1 MAERSVEEN
10 RNTGCITK
18 LWVHDIVRGGD
29 SVPRGNFDYNFS
41 DVITFLS
48 VILIESNGDK

>member
-18 LWVHDIVRGGD
+18 LWVLYMYGGD
-29 SVPRGNFDYNFS
+29 SEPRGNFDYNFS

-48 VILIESNGDK
+48 VILIESNGGK